1 MSIASSLR
9 DSQNFFMQSLH
20 LYTSSWY
27 SMFINGDIVDTE
39 NSYGIC
45 FLAFVENETWRLF

>member
-45 FLAFVENETWRLF
+45 FLAFVENEIWRLF